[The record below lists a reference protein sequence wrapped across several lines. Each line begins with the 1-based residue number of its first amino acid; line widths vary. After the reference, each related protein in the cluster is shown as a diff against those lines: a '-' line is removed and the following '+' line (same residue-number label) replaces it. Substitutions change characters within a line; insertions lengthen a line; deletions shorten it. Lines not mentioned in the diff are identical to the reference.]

1 MQELQELQELRAC
14 EPEDPQQEQETQQ
27 RQENPRDSAF
37 ASRVVGAT
45 QACMALTQK
54 VLMNNNNNN
63 NNQWALL
70 MHFKEHGLRFVI
82 LSKVI

>member
-1 MQELQELQELRAC
+1 VQELQELRAC

-54 VLMNNNNNN
+54 VLMNNGTN
-63 NNQWALL
+63 
-70 MHFKEHGLRFVI
+70 GLY
-82 LSKVI
+82 